1 MLPEKNVYWK
11 DIPEHAT
18 IELIGNIYVATWLVK
33 VYSRRR
39 VVYWT
44 GQEAGQA
51 HSFLSSRIRKQKKKT
66 EATDEVR

>member
-44 GQEAGQA
+44 DQEAEQA
-51 HSFLSSRIRKQKKKT
+51 HSFLSSRARLAFDEEKKT
-66 EATDEVR
+66 NEVR